1 MATVGFCP
9 QKERTAAWRFFYARD
24 LTRERQATQ
33 WMSDENESNHIRLS
47 PAIFLALVGAI
58 GFGGAGV
65 SGVVTQPQNNQQL
78 AAVEKDVRELR
89 AHIDGLWSGKDH
101 DGYARSIEDR
111 IFRIERELTEIKREI
126 ERQ

>member
-9 QKERTAAWRFFYARD
+9 QKKRTAAWRFFYARD

-33 WMSDENESNHIRLS
+33 WMSEENESNHIRLS
-47 PAIFLALVGAI
+47 PSVFLALIGAI
-58 GFGGAGV
+58 GLGSAGV
-65 SGVVTQPQNNQQL
+65 SGVVAPARDNQQL

-89 AHIDGLWSGKDH
+89 AQIDSSWTGKEH

-111 IFRIERELTEIKREI
+111 IFRIEREIIEIKREI
-126 ERQ
+126 EHQ